1 MFCFL
6 QTEYL
11 LKTTYPNSTFSLTCS
26 THELERV
33 CRDLQ
38 TVTLAGNITDS
49 ILTYDTNNN
58 DISIGEESDISGWI
72 ERNVAHE
79 RLPSEVFQVI
89 NSTRSTL
96 QD

>member
-1 MFCFL
+1 MFHV

-11 LKTTYPNSTFSLTCS
+11 LKTAYPNSTFSLTCS

-38 TVTLAGNITDS
+38 TVTLAASITDS
-49 ILTYDTNNN
+49 ILTYDVGNN
-58 DISIGEESDISGWI
+58 DISIGEEDVGGWI
-72 ERNVAHE
+72 ERNLAHE
-79 RLPSEVFQVI
+79 GLPSEVFQVI
-89 NSTRSTL
+89 NSTRSS